1 MNQLYTPLTFET
13 YMYTDVLLD
22 SEYEKL
28 RRPVVQ
34 PRSRHPRNGSVV
46 SETNLYEEP
55 IVT

>member
-1 MNQLYTPLTFET
+1 
-13 YMYTDVLLD
+13 MYTDVLLD